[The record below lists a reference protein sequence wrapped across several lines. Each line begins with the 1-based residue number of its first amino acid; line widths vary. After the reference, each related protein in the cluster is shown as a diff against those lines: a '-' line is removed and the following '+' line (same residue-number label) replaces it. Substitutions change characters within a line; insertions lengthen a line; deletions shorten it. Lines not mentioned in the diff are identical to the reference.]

1 MIARDDFLKR
11 RKTGIGGSDVAAVLG
26 LSKWK
31 TPYQLWKD
39 KTSDTVEEK
48 ESEILHF
55 GQLLE
60 AIVADE
66 YVRRNRVKVQR
77 RNQSYRHPEH
87 PELIANIDRY
97 IVGGGIL
104 ECKTADKFTAHLWGT
119 DGTDEIPDYYLVQV
133 QHYMHVTGYHEAAL
147 AVLIGGN
154 EFRQYEVSY
163 DKELAEFS
171 AAKCVEFW
179 QTFVVPRVAPPATRN
194 DDLVEYY
201 RGRSGATVTAT
212 PYIEKFISELKE
224 VKQRIKA
231 EEARADEL
239 AGAIK
244 VFMGECSAD
253 TLLDAAGEKLATW
266 KPAKDSVRRST
277 DWETLATER
286 GIDSELIRQYTNET
300 IKPGSRPLLVK

>member
-1 MIARDDFLKR
+1 MIARADFLKR

-31 TPYQLWKD
+31 TRYQLWVD
-39 KTSDTVEEK
+39 KTTDTVEEN

-55 GQLLE
+55 GQVLE
-60 AIVADE
+60 QVVADE
-66 YVRRNRVKVQR
+66 YARRNHVKVQR
-77 RNQSYRHPEH
+77 RNRSYRHPEH
-87 PELIANIDRY
+87 PELIGNIDRY

-104 ECKTADKFTAHLWGT
+104 ECKTADKFTAHLWGENNS
-119 DGTDEIPDYYLVQV
+119 DEIPDYYLVQV

-163 DKELAEFS
+163 DKELAEFA

-194 DDLVEYY
+194 DDLAEYY

-212 PYIEKFISELKE
+212 PYVTQLVSELKE
-224 VKQRIKA
+224 TKQRVK
-231 EEARADEL
+231 EEETRADDL
-239 AGAIK
+239 VRMIK
-244 VFMGECSAD
+244 VFMGENSAD
-253 TLLDAAGEKLATW
+253 TLLDAAGAKLATW
-266 KPAKDSVRRST
+266 KQAKDSVRRST
-277 DWETLATER
+277 DWEALAAEC
-286 GIDSELIRQYTNET
+286 GIDSELIRQYTTET

>member
-1 MIARDDFLKR
+1 MIARADFLKR

-31 TPYQLWKD
+31 TPYQLWLD
-39 KTSDTVEEK
+39 KTSDTVEEE

-55 GQLLE
+55 GQVLE
-60 AIVADE
+60 QVVADE
-66 YVRRNRVKVQR
+66 YARRNGVKVQR
-77 RNQSYRHPEH
+77 RNRSYRHPEH
-87 PELIANIDRY
+87 PELIGNIDRY

-104 ECKTADKFTAHLWGT
+104 ECKTADKFTAHLWGENNS
-119 DGTDEIPDYYLVQV
+119 DEIPDYYLVQV

-154 EFRQYEVSY
+154 EFRQYEVGY
-163 DKELAEFS
+163 DKELAEFA

-179 QTFVVPRVAPPATRN
+179 QTFVAPRVAPPATRN
-194 DDLVEYY
+194 DDLAEYY
-201 RGRSGATVTAT
+201 RGRSGAAVTAT
-212 PYIEKFISELKE
+212 PYVAKLVSELKE
-224 VKQRIKA
+224 AKQRIKA
-231 EEARADEL
+231 EEAHADEL

-244 VFMGECSAD
+244 VFMGESSAD
-253 TLLDAAGEKLATW
+253 TLLDAAGAKLATW

-277 DWETLATER
+277 DWETLAADFKI
-286 GIDSELIRQYTNET
+286 GPDIIAGYTAET

>member
-1 MIARDDFLKR
+1 MIARADFLKR

-31 TPYQLWKD
+31 TPYQLWLD
-39 KTSDTVEEK
+39 KTSDNVVEE

-55 GQLLE
+55 GQVLE
-60 AIVADE
+60 QVVADE
-66 YVRRNRVKVQR
+66 YARRNHVKVQR
-77 RNQSYRHPEH
+77 RNRSYRHPEH
-87 PELIANIDRY
+87 PELIGNIDRY

-104 ECKTADKFTAHLWGT
+104 ECKTADKFTAHLWGENNS
-119 DGTDEIPDYYLVQV
+119 DEIPDYYLVQV

-163 DKELAEFS
+163 DKELAEFA

-179 QTFVVPRVAPPATRN
+179 QTFVVPRVAPPAFSG
-194 DDLVEYY
+194 DDLAEYY
-201 RGRSGATVTAT
+201 RGRSGATVTAP
-212 PYIEKFISELKE
+212 PYIARFVSELKE
-224 VKQRIKA
+224 VKQRIKS
-231 EEARADEL
+231 EEARAEDL

-244 VFMGECSAD
+244 VFMGESSAD
-253 TLLDAAGEKLATW
+253 TLLDAAGTKLATW
-266 KPAKDSVRRST
+266 KQAKDSVRRST
-277 DWETLATER
+277 DWEALAAEC
-286 GIDSELIRQYTNET
+286 GIDSELIRQYTTET